1 MKKVVFPIRQ
11 YDSIDTVFSGG
22 ASDLRPS
29 IHADVGWVAA

>member
-11 YDSIDTVFSGG
+11 FDSIDTVFSGA

-29 IHADVGWVAA
+29 LHAEVGWVAA